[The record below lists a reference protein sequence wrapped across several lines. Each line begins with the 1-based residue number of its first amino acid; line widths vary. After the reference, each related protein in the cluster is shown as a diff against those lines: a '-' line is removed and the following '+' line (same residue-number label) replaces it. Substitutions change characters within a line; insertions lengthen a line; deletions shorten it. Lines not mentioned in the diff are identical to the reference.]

1 MSGAPEI
8 SSPSSFFVVSA
19 LSTCPHAQEA
29 EQRGLFNFTNEMMPT
44 NCSCSTEEKWI
55 CLFCGNKACSTYM
68 QGHAKLHFDCK
79 TSCCLAFSVLDSSV
93 WCYKCNSYIDF
104 YLEKSLWT
112 IYSAL
117 YFSIHGEEPELPRRK
132 EEGYET
138 NPG

>member
-8 SSPSSFFVVSA
+8 SPASGFFIVSA
-19 LSTCPHAQEA
+19 LSSCPHAQQA
-29 EQRGLFNFTNEMMPT
+29 EQQGLFNFTTEMVPNPT
-44 NCSCSTEEKWI
+44 NCTCSTDEKWI
-55 CLFCGNKACSTYM
+55 CLLCGNKACSNYI
-68 QGHAKLHFDCK
+68 QGHAKLHFK
-79 TSCCLAFSVLDSSV
+79 SNTTCCLAFSVLDSSI

-117 YFSIHGEEPELPRRK
+117 YFSIHGELPELPHAH
-132 EEGYET
+132 GDGI